1 MTINK
6 IWHEENPMPKKITPE
21 QKLQWHVNHFRECG
35 CREIPDKIKQ
45 LMKLRKPKIIVGVL
59 AKNGNK
65 YLLARE
71 KLESGR
77 DRWLV
82 PGGKVEFGESLED
95 AAKRELQEETGI
107 KADKL
112 KFLCFKEALF
122 PEYNY
127 HTVIFF
133 YSTET
138 KQTKL
143 SKDTD
148 GKVQE
153 SKWFTLNEAKKL
165 PLVESAEWL
174 FKTFDKKI

>member
-1 MTINK
+1 MKVMAKINAS
-6 IWHEENPMPKKITPE
+6 WHEKNKMPKKATPE

-35 CREIPDKIKQ
+35 CRDIPEKIKTM
-45 LMKLRKPKIIVGVL
+45 MKLRKPKLIVGVL

-77 DRWLV
+77 ERWLV

-107 KADKL
+107 KVKEL

-133 YSTET
+133 YLT
-138 KQTKL
+138 QTN
-143 SKDTD
+143 
-148 GKVQE
+148 Q
-153 SKWFTLNEAKKL
+153 KKL
-165 PLVESAEWL
+165 
-174 FKTFDKKI
+174 

>member
-1 MTINK
+1 
-6 IWHEENPMPKKITPE
+6 MPKKATPE

-35 CREIPDKIKQ
+35 CREIPQSIRKM
-45 LMKLRKPKIIVGVL
+45 MKLRKPKLIVAVL
-59 AKNGNK
+59 AKNSNK

-95 AAKRELQEETGI
+95 AAKRELEEETGI
-107 KADKL
+107 KAEKL
-112 KFLCFKEALF
+112 TFICFKEALF

-138 KQTKL
+138 KQSKL
-143 SKDTD
+143 GKDIE

-153 SKWFTLNEAKKL
+153 SKWFTFSEAKKL
-165 PLVESAEWL
+165 QLVESAEWL
-174 FKTFDKKI
+174 FKESGKI